1 MLLYGKKEVYLIE
14 FNYDGKVIAYLNN
27 TGMGYTDEIDKMRM
41 FASLEQAK
49 EKMQKLRSLFLPDY
63 HMSIT
68 KFILERDE
76 FIMSC

>member
-1 MLLYGKKEVYLIE
+1 MNSVLYNGDCIE
-14 FNYDGKVIAYLNN
+14 
-27 TGMGYTDEIDKMRM
+27 E
-41 FASLEQAK
+41 
-49 EKMQKLRSLFLPDY
+49 MQKLRSLFLPDY